1 MTQDTDREEL
11 VKIFSNPHCES
22 CHEDWDYDY
31 SFRTESCCNRFM
43 DDSIDRVVKYVTSQR
58 KAAEIEGRIAERDGM
73 QFFDDNGEETHKP
86 YLQYRFIG
94 DGLKLSWDDRTKE
107 LQAQK
112 EITK

>member
-1 MTQDTDREEL
+1 MPTQDTDREEL
-11 VKIFSNPHCES
+11 RKNIVVTLYNASDERDNKSVGVAADEVMTLF
-22 CHEDWDYDY
+22 
-31 SFRTESCCNRFM
+31 
-43 DDSIDRVVKYVTSQR
+43 DSYIEAQR

-94 DGLKLSWDDRTKE
+94 DGLKLGWDDRTKE

-112 EITK
+112 EAMK